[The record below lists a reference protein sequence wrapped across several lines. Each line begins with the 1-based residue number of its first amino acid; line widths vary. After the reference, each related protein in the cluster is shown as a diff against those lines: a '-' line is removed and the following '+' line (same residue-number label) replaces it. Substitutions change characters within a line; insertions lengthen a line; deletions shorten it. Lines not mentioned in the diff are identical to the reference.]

1 MKIARVQEAISR
13 QLKEAEKNSNQSH
26 VNAVGGKNSSGAWN
40 ARGSRNVDGARNASV
55 ARGGKKP
62 KLEGED
68 ISGETRV
75 AQYVTKLAGSV
86 GK

>member
-1 MKIARVQEAISR
+1 M
-13 QLKEAEKNSNQSH
+13 
-26 VNAVGGKNSSGAWN
+26 
-40 ARGSRNVDGARNASV
+40 DGARNAGV

-62 KLEGED
+62 KLFWVVEGED

-75 AQYVTKLAGSV
+75 ALYVTKLVRSV